1 MKLRLLPVVALVAA
15 ALPLLA
21 DIADS
26 RRRSDELPRLVARY
40 GANAEATFK
49 VVDTDGKPVEGV
61 SVCGVRTD
69 ASGAAVYRGIAF
81 NGLLQ
86 VSVSSPDVYSPVV
99 PPVVF
104 SALSNDKR
112 SFVPTNVPPITV
124 RRKVRPHAMKTGV
137 IGFGGLVRD
146 WPLVT
151 RRETEWFN
159 VELGVFPGVS
169 DNSGYC
175 NLRSGYCVLEPKT
188 PEDGF
193 QEIESFPDSLGTP
206 LAAPRDGYVTGPFE
220 LMFRAN
226 NRDYQSPRGRIVAFR
241 HKTPGG
247 FVYGIVN
254 AFRIGM
260 NGLEYRV
267 NSVVDELSLEPED
280 RR

>member
-1 MKLRLLPVVALVAA
+1 MKIFAVAVAALA
-15 ALPLLA
+15 ALPLSSKAQSVGDLRLL
-21 DIADS
+21 S
-26 RRRSDELPRLVARY
+26 ELPSAVRRY
-40 GANAEATFK
+40 GANAEVTFK

-61 SVCGVRTD
+61 SVCGVNTD
-69 ASGAAVYRGIAF
+69 SAGLAVYRGIAF
-81 NGLLQ
+81 NGLLK
-86 VSVSSPDVYSPVV
+86 VSVSSPDAYSPVV

-151 RRETEWFN
+151 RRETEWFS

-193 QEIESFPDSLGTP
+193 QEIEPFPDSLGTP
-206 LAAPRDGYVTGPFE
+206 LCAPRDGYVTGPFE
-220 LMFRAN
+220 LMFREN

-254 AFRIGM
+254 AFHIGM